1 MNLRKIVLF
10 LLFAFG
16 ISWLSAAIL
25 YFMGVPYGST
35 VSVAVVAIAYMGAPA
50 IAALVVQKGIY
61 KEPIKNLGLDF
72 KQIKWKQMLW
82 LPLIQVLI
90 CLFFVGVIFVFGNKL
105 EIESFGFYSFEKL
118 FLNQKMQEIMMKM
131 GATKSPEIP
140 ISPAALLIISISF
153 SAVLGGII
161 NGLFTLGE
169 ELGWR
174 GFLFNEMR
182 FLGFIKSNLII
193 GTIWGFWHAPIILQ
207 GHNYPEH
214 PVAGVFMMVVFCI
227 SLAFLMSYARIKTKT
242 VIAPALLHGMVNA
255 GAGGVMLLCYNYND
269 LIGNIA
275 GLAGAIA
282 ISILA
287 ILIMIFDK
295 KTIASY

>member
-35 VSVAVVAIAYMGAPA
+35 VSVAVVAIVYMGAPA

-118 FLNQKMQEIMMKM
+118 LLNQKMQEIMIKM
-131 GATKSPEIP
+131 GAAKSPEIP